1 MWTDGW
7 LNTLTLFAITFVALI
22 YLLRKWFQA
31 DADELQWQIDSLKPN
46 TTHSEFLYINNVQ
59 KRLLNCEFVNV
70 HFVAKCQPV
79 VEDGVPSLSIR
90 S

>member
-46 TTHSEFLYINNVQ
+46 TLRIPLHKQ
-59 KRLLNCEFVNV
+59 C
-70 HFVAKCQPV
+70 AKTAFKLRIRERPLCCQPV